1 LAREP
6 AFFEP
11 AAAEPF
17 EPRLPRVEPPGFLVR
32 AGFGL
37 FFGGRLG
44 LLSLI
49 ASL

>member
-1 LAREP
+1 LEP
-6 AFFEP
+6 EAAELFEP
-11 AAAEPF
+11 LR
-17 EPRLPRVEPPGFLVR
+17 PRIEPPVFFVR

-44 LLSLI
+44 LLALI